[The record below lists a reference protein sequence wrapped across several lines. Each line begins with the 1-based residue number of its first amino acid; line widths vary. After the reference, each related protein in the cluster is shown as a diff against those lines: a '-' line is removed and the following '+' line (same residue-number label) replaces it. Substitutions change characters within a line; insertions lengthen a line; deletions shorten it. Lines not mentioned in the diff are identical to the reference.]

1 MRIGRV
7 LVAALLVAVF
17 TTAAQLSTSPF
28 GGMPYN

>member
-7 LVAALLVAVF
+7 LIAVLMVAVF
-17 TTAAQLSTSPF
+17 STAAHAATSPF

>member
-1 MRIGRV
+1 MRNARV

-17 TTAAQLSTSPF
+17 TTAAQVSTSPF

>member
-1 MRIGRV
+1 MRIARV
-7 LVAALLVAVF
+7 LVAVLLVASF